1 MGTSTLLGIVLLLQ
15 VCNSCALMATMLSL
29 NNLSSQ
35 IPGANVGVRKPGI
48 SLDNAT
54 ALSVFQPSSLL
65 EEYTN
70 KAVTD
75 PAWILHIYYLKVVKN
90 EEAAKF
96 VSWDWLV
103 QRHQELVSDPDQT
116 VKLVSAGVTDI
127 KGDVNLIIRA
137 YTFGNFMH
145 TSVSDLKIGTNAIEH
160 TRKKL
165 TSVSDLKIGTNAL
178 EHTKE
183 FFSTSSQFS
192 KSDDLY
198 LNFFESRECFKVA
211 GYNWSPELLSV
222 YESLLD
228 PFKDDKAVIMVVV
241 EQTLSI

>member
-160 TRKKL
+160 TRK
-165 TSVSDLKIGTNAL
+165 
-178 EHTKE
+178 

-198 LNFFESRECFKVA
+198 LNFFESRQCFKVA